1 MKKIVISG
9 YYGFENLGDEAVLA
23 GIISLLK
30 KKNKKLKLTVLSATP
45 EETAQRYGVNAVSR
59 NSLIQI
65 SHVFAEADLFIS
77 GGGSLL
83 QDVTGSLSVPY
94 YLAIFWLAKLQGL
107 KTAYYAQGV
116 GPLQKRWSRWLTAF
130 SLNRF
135 DFLGVRDQ
143 GSKELLKE
151 IGVKKEI
158 KLTAD
163 PVFALYNMVNVV
175 RQKIKGEINIGV
187 SVRPWESDYLEEL
200 AQGLNSYAERYK
212 CKFLLLPMHKGSDEK
227 TSQKLKGLL
236 HAKTELV
243 ELSHEPEKALKAF
256 SQLDLF
262 VGVRLHSLIF
272 ALLNQI
278 PSLAL
283 SYDPK
288 IEGLMEEIDY
298 LPIIKLEDITAE
310 LVDQKIAELH
320 SERYRI
326 RNKLKDFVLSKKSEA
341 ENFADLMFEEVS
353 L

>member
-94 YLAIFWLAKLQGL
+94 YLAIFWLAKMQGL

-187 SVRPWESDYLEEL
+187 SVRPWEVDYLEEL

-236 HAKTELV
+236 HTETELV